1 VVLNVRTAEQADAA
15 AAKLA
20 ALADEVLVEQMIDD
34 GVAEVLVG
42 VAVDAQFGQVLLI
55 GSGGVQAELWMDTVS
70 LLPPWSRQAVEAA
83 LRRLKVRELLVGFR
97 GRPPG
102 DVAALVDAI
111 LAIGRYAEAHRDTLA
126 ELDVNPIIVRP
137 RGAGAVA
144 VDVLIRKVEE
154 S

>member
-1 VVLNVRTAEQADAA
+1 VLNVQNDAHVEA
-15 AAKLA
+15 AVTRLA
-20 ALADEVLVEQMIDD
+20 ALTGEVLVEQMIDD

-42 VAVDAQFGQVLLI
+42 ITVDAQFGQVLLI
-55 GSGGVQAELWMDTVS
+55 GSGGVQAELWNDTVS
-70 LLPPWSRQAVEAA
+70 LLPPWSRQAVESA
-83 LRRLKVRELLVGFR
+83 LPRLKVNELLAGFR

-111 LAIGRYAEAHRDTLA
+111 LAIGRYAEAHRDTLC